1 MIMNLQENIQ
11 RIQEVMG
18 IISEV
23 NSSYTVN
30 QIKKGLNKSAND
42 NDIIINTNVDNIIDN
57 IDQFEFQTGSVES
70 FLNDENSFTSES
82 LVDNLITY
90 VKEKGLNVDISKLVE
105 YNNFRKEIDKNEEK
119 IFDLL
124 YNSNDEV
131 DTSKELEKLYNRNN
145 KLYKYLELLTQET
158 LNIKQKIKSL

>member
-1 MIMNLQENIQ
+1 
-11 RIQEVMG
+11 MG

-42 NDIIINTNVDNIIDN
+42 NDITINTNVDNIIDN

-131 DTSKELEKLYNRNN
+131 DTSKELEKLYDRNN

>member
-1 MIMNLQENIQ
+1 MNLHEDIH
-11 RIQEVMG
+11 RIKEVMG

-23 NSSYTVN
+23 KSSYTVN

-42 NDIIINTNVDNIIDN
+42 NDITINTNVDNVIDN
-57 IDQFEFQTGSVES
+57 IDQFEFQVGSVES
-70 FLNDENSFTSES
+70 FLNDENSFTSEA

-105 YNNFRKEIDKNEEK
+105 YNNFRKEINKNEEK
-119 IFDLL
+119 IFNLL
-124 YNSNDEV
+124 YNSYDGV
-131 DTSKELEKLYNRNN
+131 DTSNELEKLYDRNN
-145 KLYKYLELLTQET
+145 ELYKYLELLKQET